1 MKVLLIG
8 CGRRRELL
16 IAPKHKSRGK
26 IELTTLDRNPLHKPD
41 VLHDLDN
48 LPLPFA
54 DESFDELHAYEVL
67 EHLGRQGDW
76 RRWFAEWSEWYR
88 LLKPGGLVCATVP
101 APHSQ
106 WVWGDPSHTRAIP
119 PAALTF
125 LDQTQYT
132 QQVGET
138 AMSDF
143 RDVYRDDFEAVF
155 SHVDGD
161 TFGFA
166 VRAVKPSRISIQ

>member
-1 MKVLLIG
+1 MKALLIG
-8 CGRRRELL
+8 CGSKRDLLLKPKRED
-16 IAPKHKSRGK
+16 RDGV
-26 IELTTLDRNPLHKPD
+26 ELVTLDRCALHKPD
-41 VLHDLDN
+41 VLHDLDT

-76 RRWFAEWSEWYR
+76 RRWFAEWAEWYR
-88 LLKPGGLVCATVP
+88 LLKPGGFMCATVP
-101 APHSQ
+101 APNSE

-125 LDQTQYT
+125 LDQTNYT
-132 QQVGET
+132 AQVGNT

-143 RDVYRDDFEAVF
+143 RDVYRADFECVF
-155 SHVDGD
+155 AEVAGE
-161 TFGFA
+161 TFAFA
-166 VRAVKPSRISIQ
+166 LRAIKPSRISIQ